1 MSIHVSASPSG
12 HFKLLDESLKIFDE
26 NNQHFMLCSSNGHSL
41 KIPVRVKMLSPL
53 LSGILDSLPEI
64 STGKQTIILPDCN
77 HVHAKHLLDL
87 LTEGRTP
94 TNFQEDIQYVKN
106 CIMDV
111 AEILGMDMKNL
122 AYDEQKLTLQ
132 EELEDDEIIDDN
144 ESRNELTQNIGL
156 RADVKIAS
164 FAKADIFNPNVVN
177 NEMANNNSPQFAEK
191 KPCEVT
197 NQFNLKTHMESNHGS
212 KKLNKFGEC
221 WTCGKVFDNKLEF
234 CIHTEKH
241 KTCSVCG
248 ANLSQGERNRTRVK

>member
-1 MSIHVSASPSG
+1 
-12 HFKLLDESLKIFDE
+12 
-26 NNQHFMLCSSNGHSL
+26 
-41 KIPVRVKMLSPL
+41 
-53 LSGILDSLPEI
+53 
-64 STGKQTIILPDCN
+64 
-77 HVHAKHLLDL
+77 
-87 LTEGRTP
+87 
-94 TNFQEDIQYVKN
+94 
-106 CIMDV
+106 MDV

-122 AYDEQKLTLQ
+122 AYDEQKSTLQ

-164 FAKADIFNPNVVN
+164 FAKADIFNPHVVN

-221 WTCGKVFDNKLEF
+221 WTCGKVLDNKLEF

-248 ANLSQGERNRTRVK
+248 ANLRNFTREEKPYTCKMSCYAGDKEKSFVDLCQYSGTSQRGLKNHRKKHHGTIIQKFLNNLM